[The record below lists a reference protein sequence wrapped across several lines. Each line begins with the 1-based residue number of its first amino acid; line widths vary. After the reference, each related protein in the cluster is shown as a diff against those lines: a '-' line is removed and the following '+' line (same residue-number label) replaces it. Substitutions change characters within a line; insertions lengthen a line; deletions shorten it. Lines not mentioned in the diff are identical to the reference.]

1 MEIPNY
7 NNFFSEKSTNVVE
20 FYYNKIL
27 NSTMYDS
34 KNARFVLYLF
44 ILIWNSVLE
53 KCILSWMSTCIWFP
67 N

>member
-44 ILIWNSVLE
+44 ILI
-53 KCILSWMSTCIWFP
+53 
-67 N
+67 